1 MDFRKPYQSM
11 NERIAPDEALVS
23 DTLARMRQGQ
33 RPRRAPCRLRRIVAI
48 AAAAA
53 VTVGCVT
60 PALAANVPAVYEVL
74 YALLPAAAQALI
86 PVNEVCEDQGVR
98 MEVVSAFVEGDTAGV
113 YLTLTD
119 TTGAL
124 FGDSA
129 PELYDSYSLHYPAR
143 VGQVSNCTLIQYA
156 PDTSTATYYLEITNM
171 DGERYKGDK
180 FTFSVRTLLT
190 GRLHQDDIAVDADL
204 SAVPL
209 DPPTETHAV
218 SGASSIGSMPDSV
231 DRQISSG
238 AYPFLVPQGTLWQSE
253 NGNFSL
259 VAAGYSDGRLHLQYA
274 ASKPLALDNHAD
286 LFLYAPDGTQI
297 WHEYTVSYNDQE
309 QDVCY
314 TDFVYPVSYEAL
326 AGCTL
331 STNLYSASARL
342 DGIWQVTF
350 RLGEE

>member
-11 NERIAPDEALVS
+11 NECIAPDEALVS

-33 RPRRAPCRLRRIVAI
+33 RPRRAPRRLRRIVAI

-53 VTVGCVT
+53 VAVGCVT

-74 YALLPAAAQALI
+74 YALLPAAAQALM

-129 PELYDSYSLHYPAR
+129 PDLYDSYSLHYPAR

-209 DPPTETHAV
+209 DPPTETHPIT
-218 SGASSIGSMPDSV
+218 GASWSPSVQNDSV
-231 DRQISSG
+231 LSQSTYD
-238 AYPFLVPQGTLWQSE
+238 FLVPQQPLWQSE
-253 NGNFSL
+253 DGIFSL
-259 VAAGYSDGRLHLQYA
+259 AAAGYHDGRLRLLYTAQEAVSH
-274 ASKPLALDNHAD
+274 DNHAWYP
-286 LFLYAPDGTQI
+286 LYIADGTI
-297 WHEYTVSYNDQE
+297 LEPVYSVYYNDKE
-309 QDVCY
+309 
-314 TDFVYPVSYEAL
+314 TDTGYAEFVYDIDYADV

-331 STNLYSASARL
+331 SGNLSTSGPL
-342 DGIWQVTF
+342 ISGNWQVTF